1 MDAGGTA
8 TTGCPPKRRGSE
20 WKHES
25 PRLLVAERINRR
37 SNQTWRVNST
47 LLSLS
52 ILNQIG
58 ATKTPARRIVVT
70 GSSGLLGRRLTN
82 LLKNDYEV
90 VGIDRYASTNQN
102 EFALDIA
109 QKERTVATI
118 VRLHPSVI
126 VHTAAE
132 TNVDLCETD
141 HEHARRINV
150 EGTANIV
157 ESCTKVGARM
167 IFISTDYVF
176 DGAKGNY
183 SETDQPNPISYYGL
197 SKLEAERI
205 VTSKSPD
212 NALIMRTSVLYGW
225 HPSKPNFAT
234 WVIKGLREHQTLS
247 VVKDH
252 INSPTLADNLARGIR
267 AAIDRNSGGLLH
279 VAGSDRISRFD
290 FACRIAKNF
299 DLDRNLLVPVE
310 MRNMSWAAKRPR
322 DSSLDVAKAE
332 KELGIELLGV
342 DRGLE
347 EMLRSQ
353 P

>member
-1 MDAGGTA
+1 VDS
-8 TTGCPPKRRGSE
+8 GSTQAYY
-20 WKHES
+20 
-25 PRLLVAERINRR
+25 PF
-37 SNQTWRVNST
+37 
-47 LLSLS
+47 S
-52 ILNQIG
+52 ILQQTG
-58 ATKTPARRIVVT
+58 ATGAPSLRIAVT
-70 GSSGLLGRRLTN
+70 GSSGLLGRILVN

-90 VGIDRYASTNQN
+90 IGIDKYAPTD
-102 EFALDIA
+102 EPDALALDITQTPGA
-109 QKERTVATI
+109 LELMVKLR
-118 VRLHPSVI
+118 PSVV

-141 HEHARRINV
+141 HEHARSINV

-157 ESCTKVGARM
+157 KGCTKVGARM

-176 DGAKGNY
+176 DGVKGNY

-197 SKLEAERI
+197 SKLEAEHI

-212 NALIMRTSVLYGW
+212 NTLIMRASVLYGW

-234 WVIKGLREHQTLS
+234 WVIKSLRENQTIR

-252 INSPTLADNLARGIR
+252 INSPTLADNLASAIR
-267 AAIDRNSGGLLH
+267 AAIERGSEGLLH
-279 VAGSDRISRFD
+279 VAGSERISRFD
-290 FACRIAKNF
+290 FACRIAKSF
-299 DLDRNLLVPVE
+299 DLDENLLVPVE
-310 MRNMSWAAKRPR
+310 MRDMSWVAKRPR

-353 P
+353 L